1 MEEVMPSPEDLL
13 PNAKDFMK
21 KLAINEADEAAK
33 AARQHEM
40 AEAEKRK
47 LLEQLKKPSGVSDDE
62 RIKRAV
68 AIIERAVRNG
78 KTEVEVI
85 RFPVDV
91 CTDRG
96 RAINQGEQGWES
108 TLTGLPK
115 ELYDAWAKY
124 FRPRGYKLRAE
135 IVSFPD
141 GIPGEVGMT
150 LSWS

>member
-1 MEEVMPSPEDLL
+1 MEEVMPSKPDDLL

-21 KLAINEADEAAK
+21 KIAISEED
-33 AARQHEM
+33 
-40 AEAEKRK
+40 EAEKRK
-47 LLEQLKKPSGVSDDE
+47 LLEQLERPSGVSDDE

-78 KTEVEVI
+78 KTEVEFI

-96 RAINQGEQGWES
+96 RAINQQERGWES
-108 TLTGLPK
+108 ALTGLPK

-135 IVSFPD
+135 IVQFSRDRPSD
-141 GIPGEVGMT
+141 IGMT
-150 LSWS
+150 LSWN